1 MYRLDRIRSVR
12 MMDVQ
17 PEPEE
22 LDRAGERFAEALWG
36 TSAGPDRRRDLQE
49 LTMRI
54 HAEKDEKYVIER
66 LYREKRNGT
75 ISRLDET
82 TWQFSTTVYDAMEM
96 LPWIRTFTGRIDSLT
111 CTDPEVTKRFYGD
124 LEEMYS
130 VYGGDDDAVQ

>member
-17 PEPEE
+17 PEPEK
-22 LDRAGERFAEALWG
+22 LDHVGDRFAEALWG
-36 TSAGPDRRRDLQE
+36 TSAGSDRERMLQS

-54 HAEKDEKYVIER
+54 HAEKDEKHVIER
-66 LYREKRNGT
+66 LYREKRKGT
-75 ISRLDET
+75 IERLDET
-82 TWQFSTTVYDAMEM
+82 TWQFSTKVYDAMEM
-96 LPWIRTFTGRIDSLT
+96 LPWIRTFTGRIDSLA